1 MSGSLPKDL
10 WQTGKFA
17 VGYYRGGKSTLISR
31 GIDEVSP
38 LLLLL
43 VAALSIGHY
52 YGVVPAVDVFR
63 ALGVTALIGAVDLAL
78 ILDFSLLLDLLIG
91 DILGLAGLR
100 NLLTGLA
107 VFGLGGPVV
116 NYFRAIRNQ

>member
-1 MSGSLPKDL
+1 MSESLLGDL

-17 VGYYRGGKSTLISR
+17 VGYYRGDKSTLISR

-38 LLLLL
+38 FLFLL
-43 VAALSIGHY
+43 VAALSIGHDC
-52 YGVVPAVDVFR
+52 GIVPAVDVFR
-63 ALGVTALIGAVDLAL
+63 ALGITALIGAVDLAF

-116 NYFRAIRNQ
+116 NYFKAIREQ

>member
-1 MSGSLPKDL
+1 MSGSLSEDL

-17 VGYYRGGKSTLISR
+17 VGYYRGNKSTLISR

-38 LLLLL
+38 FLLLL

-63 ALGVTALIGAVDLAL
+63 ALGITALIGAVDLAL
-78 ILDFSLLLDLLIG
+78 ILDFSLVIDLLIG

-107 VFGLGGPVV
+107 VFGLGGPVT

>member
-1 MSGSLPKDL
+1 MSRSLLGDL
-10 WQTGKFA
+10 WQTGKYA
-17 VGYYRGGKSTLISR
+17 VGYYRGDKSTLISR

-38 LLLLL
+38 FLFLL

-63 ALGVTALIGAVDLAL
+63 ALGITVLIGAVDLAL

-116 NYFRAIRNQ
+116 NYFKAIRSR

>member
-1 MSGSLPKDL
+1 MSASLPKDL

-17 VGYYRGGKSTLISR
+17 VGYYRGDKSTLISR

-52 YGVVPAVDVFR
+52 YGVVPTVDVFR

>member
-1 MSGSLPKDL
+1 MSGSLLGDL

-17 VGYYRGGKSTLISR
+17 VGYYRGDKGTLISR

-38 LLLLL
+38 LLFFL
-43 VAALSIGHY
+43 VAALTVGHY
-52 YGVVPAVDVFR
+52 YGVVPAADVFR
-63 ALGVTALIGAVDLAL
+63 VLGITAMIGAVDLTL
-78 ILDFSLLLDLLIG
+78 ILDFSILLDILIG
-91 DILGLAGLR
+91 DIFGLAGLR

-116 NYFRAIRNQ
+116 NYFKAIRNQ